1 MSLSRRRLVAASAAA
16 WALPGVMLQ
25 GCANAPALPPVPAEL
40 VDVAEV
46 PGFHGIRAFGDGT
59 GRQEMDL
66 WGSGGPSGFTHHDAM
81 AGRGPLR
88 VLAISGGGS
97 NGAFG
102 AGVLAGWSATG
113 QRPEFDIVTGVSVG
127 ALAAPYAFLGPDF
140 DAQMSR
146 LFTGLSSDSIV
157 KSRPRLLAL
166 FSDALASSQ
175 PLRELIAQHFDVG
188 MMRAVAREHL
198 RGRRLFVGTTHVYA
212 GRQVTWDLGAIAS
225 TGKPE
230 ALALIHQILLASA
243 SVPILLPPVYLEVE
257 ARGRRFHEMHMD
269 GSLTRQLFVWAPGFD
284 GAMVM
289 QAHRHRGR
297 PEFYVI
303 RNGRAKSEYMVMP
316 PHVAALGEH
325 AMYLMSQSQG
335 VADLYVV
342 YTQAQRANAQF
353 RAAWIGD
360 AFEATWD
367 QWYDPRYVQALFD
380 HGRARAA
387 SGEVWRAVPPG
398 FEGVAP
404 GTSP

>member
-1 MSLSRRRLVAASAAA
+1 MSPSRRRLMVASAASC
-16 WALPGVMLQ
+16 ALPVVMLQ
-25 GCANAPALPPVPAEL
+25 GCANAPALPPIPAEL

-46 PGFHGIRAFGDGT
+46 PGFRGIRAFGDGS
-59 GRQEMDL
+59 GRKEMDL
-66 WGSGGPSGFTHHDAM
+66 WGTGGPSGFTSHDAM
-81 AGRGPLR
+81 AGKGPLR

-102 AGVLAGWSATG
+102 AGVLAGWSETG

-127 ALAAPYAFLGPDF
+127 ALAAPYAFLGPGF
-140 DAQMSR
+140 DAQMSQ
-146 LFTGLSSDSIV
+146 LFTGLSSENIV
-157 KSRPRLLAL
+157 KPRPRLLAL
-166 FSDALASSQ
+166 FNDALASSQ
-175 PLRELIAQHFDVG
+175 PLRELIAQHFDAG

-212 GRQVTWDLGAIAS
+212 SRQVTWDLGAIAS

-257 ARGRRFHEMHMD
+257 AGGRRFHEMHMD
-269 GSLTRQLFVWAPGFD
+269 GSLTRQLFVWSPAFD
-284 GAMVM
+284 WAKVM

-297 PEFYVI
+297 PEFYAI

-316 PHVAALGEH
+316 PNVAALGEH

-342 YTQAQRANAQF
+342 YTQAQRAGAQF

-360 AFEATWD
+360 DFEASWD
-367 QWYDPRYVQALFD
+367 QWYDPRYVQSLFA
-380 HGRARAA
+380 HGRTRAA
-387 SGEVWRAVPPG
+387 SGEVWRSAPPG
-398 FEGVAP
+398 FEAGAP
-404 GTSP
+404 GATP